1 MCVPI
6 GAHNQYLTGV
16 LHALSYCHVSGAK
29 AHMGVD
35 KKGND
40 MTTSS
45 ARLMLF
51 SRAQEVL
58 GIQEAEVLMDMLTPG
73 EMFDAWRSDTQAG
86 FSLVRSQLEIS
97 EAAVKKEIVGVH
109 QRIDS
114 LELRVSSL
122 ELKFAHLEEKFEL
135 LRQELHLEIRAA
147 ETRIMQYVDKRITH
161 LAFGIGIPFLLSNIA
176 LTAVVLYK

>member
-1 MCVPI
+1 
-6 GAHNQYLTGV
+6 
-16 LHALSYCHVSGAK
+16 
-29 AHMGVD
+29 MGVD

-114 LELRVSSL
+114 LELSVSSL
-122 ELKFAHLEEKFEL
+122 ELKFAHLEKKFEHVEEKFEL
-135 LRQELHLEIRAA
+135 LRQEVHLEIRAA
-147 ETRIMQYVDKRITH
+147 EARLMKQIDKRITRM
-161 LAFGIGIPFLLSNIA
+161 AFVFGIPFILTNITLVA
-176 LTAVVLYK
+176 SVFYR

>member
-1 MCVPI
+1 
-6 GAHNQYLTGV
+6 
-16 LHALSYCHVSGAK
+16 
-29 AHMGVD
+29 MGVG

-73 EMFDAWRSDTQAG
+73 EMFNAWRSDTQAG
-86 FSLVRSQLEIS
+86 FSLVRSQLEIY
-97 EAAVKKEIVGVH
+97 EAGVKKEIVGLH

-122 ELKFAHLEEKFEL
+122 ELKFAHLEDKFEL
-135 LRQELHLEIRAA
+135 LRQEVRQEIRHESRELEA
-147 ETRIMQYVDKRITH
+147 RLMKQIDKRITRM
-161 LAFGIGIPFLLSNIA
+161 AFGFGIPLILTNITLVA
-176 LTAVVLYK
+176 SVFYK

>member
-1 MCVPI
+1 
-6 GAHNQYLTGV
+6 
-16 LHALSYCHVSGAK
+16 
-29 AHMGVD
+29 MGVD

-73 EMFDAWRSDTQAG
+73 EMFNAWRSDTQAG
-86 FSLVRSQLEIS
+86 FSLVRSQLEIY
-97 EAAVKKEIVGVH
+97 EAGVKKEIVGLH

-122 ELKFAHLEEKFEL
+122 ELKFAHLEDKFEL
-135 LRQELHLEIRAA
+135 LRQEVRQEIRHESRELEA
-147 ETRIMQYVDKRITH
+147 RLMKQIDKRITRM
-161 LAFGIGIPFLLSNIA
+161 AFGFGIPLILTNITLVA
-176 LTAVVLYK
+176 SVFYK

>member
-1 MCVPI
+1 
-6 GAHNQYLTGV
+6 
-16 LHALSYCHVSGAK
+16 
-29 AHMGVD
+29 
-35 KKGND
+35 

-114 LELRVSSL
+114 LELSVSSL
-122 ELKFAHLEEKFEL
+122 ELKFAHLEEKFAHLEEKFEL
-135 LRQELHLEIRAA
+135 LRQEVRHEIRHESQELEA
-147 ETRIMQYVDKRITH
+147 RLMKHIDKRITRM
-161 LAFGIGIPFLLSNIA
+161 AFGFGIPFILTNITLVA
-176 LTAVVLYK
+176 SVFYR

>member
-1 MCVPI
+1 
-6 GAHNQYLTGV
+6 
-16 LHALSYCHVSGAK
+16 
-29 AHMGVD
+29 
-35 KKGND
+35 

-114 LELRVSSL
+114 LELSVSSL
-122 ELKFAHLEEKFEL
+122 ELKFAHLEKKFEHVEEKFEL
-135 LRQELHLEIRAA
+135 LRQEVRQEIRHESQESEA
-147 ETRIMQYVDKRITH
+147 RLMKQIDKRITRM
-161 LAFGIGIPFLLSNIA
+161 AFGFGIPFILTNITLVA
-176 LTAVVLYK
+176 SVFYR

>member
-1 MCVPI
+1 
-6 GAHNQYLTGV
+6 
-16 LHALSYCHVSGAK
+16 
-29 AHMGVD
+29 MGVD

-86 FSLVRSQLEIS
+86 FSLVRSQLEIY
-97 EAAVKKEIVGVH
+97 EAGVKKEIVGVH

-114 LELRVSSL
+114 LELSVSSL
-122 ELKFAHLEEKFEL
+122 ELKFAHVEEKFAHVEEKFEL
-135 LRQELHLEIRAA
+135 LRQEIRVEIQDLEARLMKQI
-147 ETRIMQYVDKRITH
+147 DKRITRM
-161 LAFGIGIPFLLSNIA
+161 AFGFGIPLILTNITLVA
-176 LTAVVLYK
+176 SVFYR

>member
-1 MCVPI
+1 
-6 GAHNQYLTGV
+6 
-16 LHALSYCHVSGAK
+16 
-29 AHMGVD
+29 MGVG

-114 LELRVSSL
+114 LELSVSSL
-122 ELKFAHLEEKFEL
+122 ELKFAHLEKKFEHVEEKFEL
-135 LRQELHLEIRAA
+135 LRQEVHLEIRAA
-147 ETRIMQYVDKRITH
+147 EARLMKQIDKRITRM
-161 LAFGIGIPFLLSNIA
+161 AFVFGIPFILTNITLVA
-176 LTAVVLYK
+176 SVFYR

>member
-1 MCVPI
+1 MYVPI

-16 LHALSYCHVSGAK
+16 LHALSYCHVSGVN

-161 LAFGIGIPFLLSNIA
+161 LAFGIGIPFLLSNIG
-176 LTAVVLYK
+176 LTAVMLYK

>member
-1 MCVPI
+1 
-6 GAHNQYLTGV
+6 
-16 LHALSYCHVSGAK
+16 
-29 AHMGVD
+29 
-35 KKGND
+35 
-40 MTTSS
+40 
-45 ARLMLF
+45 MLF

-122 ELKFAHLEEKFEL
+122 ELKFAHLEEKFEFL
-135 LRQELHLEIRAA
+135 FRYFSATNSYKNHFSKFQEILVIQLKSRSLIHTEVEEANAKGRNTFGAVRA
-147 ETRIMQYVDKRITH
+147 
-161 LAFGIGIPFLLSNIA
+161 N
-176 LTAVVLYK
+176 

>member
-1 MCVPI
+1 
-6 GAHNQYLTGV
+6 
-16 LHALSYCHVSGAK
+16 
-29 AHMGVD
+29 
-35 KKGND
+35 
-40 MTTSS
+40 
-45 ARLMLF
+45 
-51 SRAQEVL
+51 
-58 GIQEAEVLMDMLTPG
+58 MDMLTPG

-97 EAAVKKEIVGVH
+97 EAAVKKEIIGVH

-147 ETRIMQYVDKRITH
+147 EARIMQYVDKRITR

>member
-1 MCVPI
+1 
-6 GAHNQYLTGV
+6 
-16 LHALSYCHVSGAK
+16 
-29 AHMGVD
+29 
-35 KKGND
+35 

-86 FSLVRSQLEIS
+86 FSLVRSQLEIF

-114 LELRVSSL
+114 LELSVSSL
-122 ELKFAHLEEKFEL
+122 ELKFAHLEEKFAHLEEKFEL
-135 LRQELHLEIRAA
+135 LRQEVRHEIRHESQELEA
-147 ETRIMQYVDKRITH
+147 RLMKHIDKRITRM
-161 LAFGIGIPFLLSNIA
+161 AFGFGIPFILTNITLVA
-176 LTAVVLYK
+176 SVFYR

>member
-6 GAHNQYLTGV
+6 GAHNQYLIGV

-97 EAAVKKEIVGVH
+97 EAAVKKEIVCVH

-114 LELRVSSL
+114 LELSVSSL
-122 ELKFAHLEEKFEL
+122 ELKFAHLEDKFEL
-135 LRQELHLEIRAA
+135 LRQEVRVEIQDLEARLMKQI
-147 ETRIMQYVDKRITH
+147 DKRITRM
-161 LAFGIGIPFLLSNIA
+161 AFVFGIPFILTNITLVA
-176 LTAVVLYK
+176 SVFYR

>member
-1 MCVPI
+1 
-6 GAHNQYLTGV
+6 
-16 LHALSYCHVSGAK
+16 
-29 AHMGVD
+29 
-35 KKGND
+35 

-97 EAAVKKEIVGVH
+97 EAAVKKEIAESESGPLGAKVL
-109 QRIDS
+109 IKLIS
-114 LELRVSSL
+114 LSVNV
-122 ELKFAHLEEKFEL
+122 
-135 LRQELHLEIRAA
+135 I
-147 ETRIMQYVDKRITH
+147 
-161 LAFGIGIPFLLSNIA
+161 
-176 LTAVVLYK
+176 

>member
-1 MCVPI
+1 
-6 GAHNQYLTGV
+6 
-16 LHALSYCHVSGAK
+16 
-29 AHMGVD
+29 
-35 KKGND
+35 
-40 MTTSS
+40 
-45 ARLMLF
+45 
-51 SRAQEVL
+51 
-58 GIQEAEVLMDMLTPG
+58 MDMLTPG

-135 LRQELHLEIRAA
+135 LRQEVRQEIRHGSQELEA
-147 ETRIMQYVDKRITH
+147 RLMKQIDKRITRM
-161 LAFGIGIPFLLSNIA
+161 AFGFGIPFILTNITLVA
-176 LTAVVLYK
+176 SVFYR

>member
-1 MCVPI
+1 
-6 GAHNQYLTGV
+6 
-16 LHALSYCHVSGAK
+16 
-29 AHMGVD
+29 
-35 KKGND
+35 

-122 ELKFAHLEEKFEL
+122 ELKFAHLEEKFEHVEEKFEL
-135 LRQELHLEIRAA
+135 LRQEVRQEIRHGSQELEA
-147 ETRIMQYVDKRITH
+147 RLMKQIDKRITRM
-161 LAFGIGIPFLLSNIA
+161 AFGFGIPFILTNITLVA
-176 LTAVVLYK
+176 SVFYK

>member
-1 MCVPI
+1 
-6 GAHNQYLTGV
+6 
-16 LHALSYCHVSGAK
+16 
-29 AHMGVD
+29 MGVD

-114 LELRVSSL
+114 LELDLRELRNKLIRLFGFDIDTVNVESKQGSFVQLDLFIVGDPRPEVRGIFFFNYFFIKYLILIFANLGRVKTFISL
-122 ELKFAHLEEKFEL
+122 QKIFTPIFFFACTK
-135 LRQELHLEIRAA
+135 
-147 ETRIMQYVDKRITH
+147 
-161 LAFGIGIPFLLSNIA
+161 NIFF
-176 LTAVVLYK
+176 

>member
-1 MCVPI
+1 
-6 GAHNQYLTGV
+6 
-16 LHALSYCHVSGAK
+16 
-29 AHMGVD
+29 
-35 KKGND
+35 

-73 EMFDAWRSDTQAG
+73 EMFDAWRSDTQSG

-114 LELRVSSL
+114 LELSVSSL
-122 ELKFAHLEEKFEL
+122 ELKFAHLEKKFEHVEEKFEL
-135 LRQELHLEIRAA
+135 LRQEVRHEIRHESQELEA
-147 ETRIMQYVDKRITH
+147 RLMKHIDKRITRM
-161 LAFGIGIPFLLSNIA
+161 AFGFGIPFILTNITLVA
-176 LTAVVLYK
+176 SVFYR

>member
-1 MCVPI
+1 
-6 GAHNQYLTGV
+6 
-16 LHALSYCHVSGAK
+16 
-29 AHMGVD
+29 MGVD

-97 EAAVKKEIVGVH
+97 ETSLRKEILGVH
-109 QRIDS
+109 KRLDT

-122 ELKFAHLEEKFEL
+122 ELKFAHLEEKFEF
-135 LRQELHLEIRAA
+135 LRQELLLEIRESEA
-147 ETRIMQYVDKRITH
+147 RLMKQIDKRITR
-161 LAFGIGIPFLLSNIA
+161 LAYSVGIPFFLSNLA
-176 LTAVVLYK
+176 LTAIVLYK

>member
-1 MCVPI
+1 
-6 GAHNQYLTGV
+6 
-16 LHALSYCHVSGAK
+16 
-29 AHMGVD
+29 MGVD
-35 KKGND
+35 RKGND

-114 LELRVSSL
+114 LELSVSSL
-122 ELKFAHLEEKFEL
+122 ELKFAHLEEKFAHVEEKFEL
-135 LRQELHLEIRAA
+135 LRREVHLEIRAA
-147 ETRIMQYVDKRITH
+147 EARIMQYVDKRITR
-161 LAFGIGIPFLLSNIA
+161 LAFGIGIPFLLSNIG
-176 LTAVVLYK
+176 LTAVMLYK

>member
-1 MCVPI
+1 
-6 GAHNQYLTGV
+6 
-16 LHALSYCHVSGAK
+16 
-29 AHMGVD
+29 
-35 KKGND
+35 
-40 MTTSS
+40 
-45 ARLMLF
+45 MLF
-51 SRAQEVL
+51 SRAQEGL

-135 LRQELHLEIRAA
+135 LRQ
-147 ETRIMQYVDKRITH
+147 
-161 LAFGIGIPFLLSNIA
+161 
-176 LTAVVLYK
+176 

>member
-1 MCVPI
+1 
-6 GAHNQYLTGV
+6 
-16 LHALSYCHVSGAK
+16 
-29 AHMGVD
+29 MGVD

-86 FSLVRSQLEIS
+86 FSLVRSQLEIY
-97 EAAVKKEIVGVH
+97 EAGVKKEIVGLH

-114 LELRVSSL
+114 LELSVSSL
-122 ELKFAHLEEKFEL
+122 ELKFAHLEEKFEFI
-135 LRQELHLEIRAA
+135 RQELLLEIRESEA
-147 ETRIMQYVDKRITH
+147 RLMKQIDKRITR
-161 LAFGIGIPFLLSNIA
+161 LAYSVGIPFFLSNLA

>member
-1 MCVPI
+1 
-6 GAHNQYLTGV
+6 
-16 LHALSYCHVSGAK
+16 
-29 AHMGVD
+29 
-35 KKGND
+35 

-97 EAAVKKEIVGVH
+97 EAAVKKEIIGVH

-114 LELRVSSL
+114 LELSVSSL
-122 ELKFAHLEEKFEL
+122 ELKFEHLEKKFEHVEEKFEL
-135 LRQELHLEIRAA
+135 LRQEVRHEIRHESQELEA
-147 ETRIMQYVDKRITH
+147 RLMKHIDKRITRM
-161 LAFGIGIPFLLSNIA
+161 AFGFGIPFILTNITLVA
-176 LTAVVLYK
+176 SVFYR